1 MLTSKSFAHRWNF
14 FLCGNTKWCVKITI
28 TVHKMIVTRTCSFNS
43 VLSWRCETL
52 WDGEALWT
60 FQMALRNRREVAVQS
75 LGINS
80 RWLWSVI
87 GSDGSEGANS
97 DCKAAP
103 LWPWGFAY
111 ERKQT
116 IRRVWSVSP
125 LLLAE
130 KGNLSPRWTILIH
143 MRGRRPYRRIH
154 LQVKLSHLCS
164 KQSRSTWL
172 ITWLSRP
179 VLLIKHRRSV
189 LFFLEIGP

>member
-1 MLTSKSFAHRWNF
+1 MCLFVWVCLTDLLHTSIQNWVLFPLYLALNHLRIFDPRHAKWTANLLINLYNLCWPQKVLLTGGIF
-14 FLCGNTKWCVKITI
+14 FLCGNTKWCVKIKI

-52 WDGEALWT
+52 WDGEALGT

-80 RWLWSVI
+80 RWLWSAI
-87 GSDGSEGANS
+87 GSDGSEEANS

-130 KGNLSPRWTILIH
+130 
-143 MRGRRPYRRIH
+143 
-154 LQVKLSHLCS
+154 
-164 KQSRSTWL
+164 
-172 ITWLSRP
+172 
-179 VLLIKHRRSV
+179 
-189 LFFLEIGP
+189 